1 MRQFSAGERFAASQ
15 MAQADLYFFARWMF
29 LQRRGF
35 RWQRAQHHAMICHAL
50 ERVFRGEC
58 RRLIINVPPRYSK
71 TELAVVNF
79 VAWAMG
85 QVPDAEF
92 IHASY
97 SGTLAVE
104 NSAAV
109 RAVMQHEAYRE
120 VFPAAQ
126 LASDAKGHWKTTAGG
141 VMYAAGAGGTIT
153 GFGAGKHRD
162 GFGGCF
168 PAGTRVWT
176 DRGLLP
182 IDRIVRER
190 MRVRAWAFDYAGHM
204 VLRPVIGWHANP
216 PNDIVRVTFSDGAA
230 VECTPDH
237 QFWTNGRGWVRADSL
252 RIDDRLPCVHG
263 GVQGADDVSI
273 DTKGSGGRLNAKA
286 VLSPGAARSIA
297 DGDVRLRASEHG
309 PQVGCPPAFPDHV
322 APAGHGF
329 PSVPAPDLLDDG
341 SGHAVARRDYL
352 CGLSGSVVDRERLL
366 VGQYGDGVRAGLA
379 ERAVPL
385 AVNDVGRA
393 GVVSQVVES
402 VVQSVPVGVADV
414 RSIGARTDESRH
426 DEPVNRGVLHVAAD
440 GQADPAVAM
449 PVVGE
454 LEDALGNLVGRS
466 SPADDTTLA
475 SHAAL
480 AADRVGAFI
489 SGDRTPLLVQRVR
502 HDEATFCLTVDEYHN
517 FTVESGLVVKNCII
531 IDDPHK
537 PDEARSDVI
546 RQGVI
551 DWFQNTLES
560 RKNSPHTPVILIMQR
575 LHEKDL
581 AGWLLGGGNGE
592 QWEHVCLPAL
602 RDDGTALW
610 PEKHDVEALRRMR
623 VAAPYTFAGQ
633 YQQSPA
639 PPEGNIFRPDA
650 IEVVDAVPVGTRF
663 VRGWDLA
670 ASHEDGDWTAG
681 GKLGVTPSGRWII
694 ADMVRLQGR
703 PDAVQAALK
712 NTAGRDGT
720 ATRVRLPQDPGQA
733 GKAQVAALTKL
744 LAGYSVT
751 AKPVSGDKVLR
762 AEPFAAQVNVGNVMM
777 LRAEW
782 NDALISELRMFPNGA
797 HDDQVDALSDAFSE
811 LNVNTFGLLE
821 LMAAQAAQR
830 ERAMIERKQEEAHGA

>member
-168 PAGTRVWT
+168 PHEQLVETESGPRQIGEIVQSEAPLRVWSFNERT
-176 DRGLLP
+176 GKREL
-182 IDRIVRER
+182 RRVVRFWRNPANHVIE
-190 MRVRAWAFDYAGHM
+190 VASADGRAF
-204 VLRPVIGWHANP
+204 R
-216 PNDIVRVTFSDGAA
+216 
-230 VECTPDH
+230 CTPDH
-237 QFWTNGRGWVRADSL
+237 EVLTRAGWVSAIHLAKALDLVDGEPGNLGSLLAGQAAVDGDFNDAFRVLWLCVPLGIRERLRNACPCLSELDLPDNANADSVLGSELCRAFIALENGRHAFARQLCSGAAFQNRERAVTQRVL
-252 RIDDRLPCVHG
+252 HVVGLCAIREIGQRV
-263 GVQGADDVSI
+263 VQGV
-273 DTKGSGGRLNAKA
+273 A
-286 VLSPGAARSIA
+286 VE
-297 DGDVRLRASEHG
+297 V
-309 PQVGCPPAFPDHV
+309 
-322 APAGHGF
+322 
-329 PSVPAPDLLDDG
+329 PDLVACGSWAYELLRDQMRDVVRGDDAVYG
-341 SGHAVARRDYL
+341 QVDPEVSLSVARRL
-352 CGLSGSVVDRERLL
+352 KHS
-366 VGQYGDGVRAGLA
+366 DGTC
-379 ERAVPL
+379 PP
-385 AVNDVGRA
+385 D
-393 GVVSQVVES
+393 
-402 VVQSVPVGVADV
+402 
-414 RSIGARTDESRH
+414 
-426 DEPVNRGVLHVAAD
+426 
-440 GQADPAVAM
+440 
-449 PVVGE
+449 
-454 LEDALGNLVGRS
+454 
-466 SPADDTTLA
+466 LA
-475 SHAAL
+475 SVRNLIQTGGAG
-480 AADRVGAFI
+480 DWQPDTVRYVGH
-489 SGDRTPLLVQRVR
+489 V
-502 HDEATFCLTVDEYHN
+502 DETFCLEVEGNHN
-517 FTVESGLVVKNCII
+517 FILSQSGAIVSNCII

-560 RKNSPHTPVILIMQR
+560 RKNSPTTTPIVLIMQR

-703 PDAVQAALK
+703 PEAVQAALK